1 MKYHLAAH
9 LGYRSVAALNRS
21 ITVAELDHWEALKDI
36 EPWGPYRLDMLFA
49 LLRVQIKLTWHSDKN
64 PAIKLKDFLPQWG
77 IHKPKTREEQIAEAD
92 AEWERSSGVFFD
104 AME

>member
-1 MKYHLAAH
+1 MSAWEF
-9 LGYRSVAALNRS
+9 S
-21 ITVAELDHWEALKDI
+21 HWRALKDI
-36 EPWGPYRLDMLFA
+36 EPWGPYRLDMLSA
-49 LLRVQIKLTWHSDKN
+49 LERITALSVYRSADSPTLR
-64 PAIKLKDFLPQWG
+64 LKDFLPQWG